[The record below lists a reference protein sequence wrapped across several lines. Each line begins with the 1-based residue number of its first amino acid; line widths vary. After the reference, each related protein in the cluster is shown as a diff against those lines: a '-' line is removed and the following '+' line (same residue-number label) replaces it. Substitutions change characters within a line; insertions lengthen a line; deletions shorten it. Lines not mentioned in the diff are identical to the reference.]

1 MTVDELKI
9 LITAETAGLEKEIK
23 QDKSQLGS
31 MEKSVA
37 KSANRIKNSFKNL
50 FAGISFTAILY
61 GLAQVGK
68 EAVKLASNLEEVE
81 NVVNVTFGSMAYQIN
96 EFAETA
102 IMAFGISELTY
113 KQMASTFMAM
123 SNGMGIALEKGLEMA
138 TVLTGLAGDMASF
151 YNVSVDVAN
160 TALQSVFTGETESLK
175 KFGIVLTEANLQ
187 AFALSRGI
195 TKSYSSMSQAEKV
208 ALRYAYVLQATS
220 QAQGDFARTS
230 GSWANQVR
238 ILKEQWS
245 QLLSIIGSGLIAV
258 LTPVVKLLNQILS
271 FLIMIGN
278 SIAKVFG
285 GKGISQASTSTTTA
299 GLGDV
304 SSGLEDVGDSAS
316 SAQKQAEK
324 LQRTLMGFDELNT
337 LAPKAENQD
346 LGGSGIGG
354 AGGGDATII
363 PEITETQEEGQLGK
377 LQEFFDKAKAIVEK
391 WFSDLPKL
399 EFNFDSEKALQDLE
413 QIGLNILN
421 TVAGW
426 GSLVI
431 DIGINVLNDIDIGKL
446 ANQVISLTR
455 AFTGLTSQITDA
467 LVPAFK
473 DFYDIALSDF
483 VKKCGEVID
492 GALQHLIDTF
502 DDWASWFEENGVE
515 IQKWIELVGSVLGPF
530 IEKIGTAIELVLDI
544 CERLSTFLR
553 EIFQAIL
560 EWHLS
565 LVDLYEQDLVILQD
579 IGDLLESVFKGDW
592 EGIMASWEKL
602 GKDTAKRQ
610 ETYFNNVGK
619 LFRKVW
625 DNSVSFV
632 RGLIKDFVK
641 KFEDTL
647 SITLESLG
655 IDVEKFW
662 KNFDDGC
669 ELIKRAW
676 NLLVSEL
683 GKIVDKIKDTVSTK
697 WDNIKS
703 KVKSKCDELVN
714 DVVKKWEELKNK
726 IRTTIESIKTTVTS
740 IWDNIVN
747 KLKNGFRDGVS
758 NVSGS
763 ANNLYN
769 IVTSKIRNIYN
780 TISPIVNTI
789 KNLISGIISVAQ
801 NVASTVGGI
810 VSNIWNS
817 IRNVENAGNNVQV
830 QVQTTTNTSSSGNR
844 VGGSGGA
851 VSNRVVMVRANGGFV
866 DRGQLFIANEAGPEL
881 VGRIGTQSA
890 VANQNQIIEGIKQGV
905 MSAILETSFSSGKD
919 QNINLY
925 LDSQLVAKKVIKYH
939 NDTVRQTGLSPLML

>member
-1 MTVDELKI
+1 
-9 LITAETAGLEKEIK
+9 
-23 QDKSQLGS
+23 
-31 MEKSVA
+31 MEKSVNA
-37 KSANRIKNSFKNL
+37 STTKIKGAFKNL
-50 FAGISFTAILY
+50 FAGISFTAIIY
-61 GLAQVGK
+61 GLVRIGK

-81 NVVNVTFGSMAYQIN
+81 NVVNVTFGNMAYQIN

-102 IMAFGISELTY
+102 IQSFGISELTY
-113 KQMASTFMAM
+113 KRMASTFMAM
-123 SNGMGIALEKGLEMA
+123 SNGMGIELEKGVEMA

-175 KFGIVLTEANLQ
+175 KFGIVLTQANLQ
-187 AFALSRGI
+187 AFALSKGI
-195 TKSYSSMSQAEKV
+195 TKSYNSMSQAEKV

-230 GSWANQVR
+230 NSWANQVR

-245 QLLSIIGSGLIAV
+245 QLLGIIGSGLIAV

-271 FLIMIGN
+271 FLIMVGN

-304 SSGLEDVGDSAS
+304 SSGLENVEDSAS

-337 LAPKAENQD
+337 LAPKTESAD
-346 LGGSGIGG
+346 SGGSGGLGDIS
-354 AGGGDATII
+354 GGDATII

-377 LQEFFDKAKAIVEK
+377 LQDFFDKAKAIVKK

-421 TVAGW
+421 TMAGW

-431 DIGINVLNDIDIGKL
+431 DIEINVLNDLDIGKL
-446 ANQVISLTR
+446 ANQVISLIE
-455 AFTGLTSQITDA
+455 AFTGLTSKITDV

-473 DFYDIALSDF
+473 SFYDTALSGF
-483 VKKCGEVID
+483 VKKCGEIAD
-492 GALQHLIDTF
+492 GVLQHLIDTF
-502 DDWASWFEENGVE
+502 DDWASWFEENGPA
-515 IQKWIELVGSVLGPF
+515 IQKWIETIGAVLSPF
-530 IEKIGTAIELVLDI
+530 IEEIGSLIKLVFDI
-544 CERLSTFLR
+544 CEELSTFIR

-560 EWHLS
+560 EWNLS
-565 LVDLYEQDLVILQD
+565 LAELYEQDLAILQD
-579 IGDLLESVFKGDW
+579 IGDLLKSVFTGDW
-592 EGIMASWEKL
+592 EGVMASWEKL
-602 GKDTAKRQ
+602 GKDTSKRQ
-610 ETYFNNVGK
+610 ETYFSNVGK
-619 LFRKVW
+619 LFRKIW
-625 DNSVSFV
+625 DSAVSFV
-632 RGLIKDFVK
+632 EGLIEDFTDYIK
-641 KFEDTL
+641 QT
-647 SITLESLG
+647 INIALEALG

-669 ELIKRAW
+669 ELVKEAW
-676 NLLVSEL
+676 DKLPEEL
-683 GKIVDKIKDTVSTK
+683 GKIVDKIKETVSTK
-697 WDNIKS
+697 WEEIKT
-703 KVKSKCDELVN
+703 KVKSKCNELVN

-740 IWDNIVN
+740 IWDNIIN

-763 ANNLYN
+763 ANNLFN
-769 IVTSKIRNIYN
+769 IVTSKIRSILN

-801 NVASTVGGI
+801 NVASKVGGI
-810 VSNIWNS
+810 VSGIWDS
-817 IRNVENAGNNVQV
+817 IRGVKNAGNNVQV
-830 QVQTTTNTSSSGNR
+830 QVKTTTSRNR
-844 VGGSGGA
+844 VGGRGGA
-851 VSNRVVMVRANGGFV
+851 TSNRVVQIRANGGFV

-881 VGRIGTQSA
+881 VGRIGPQSA
-890 VANQNQIIEGIKQGV
+890 VANQSQIIEGIKQGV
-905 MSAILETSFSSGKD
+905 MSAIMETSFSSGKD